1 LCARLATA
9 QEGLVQHRQL
19 IEAGVSRGAIKRL
32 VRSGTLHPRHRGVY
46 IVGHLALAPRANEAA
61 ALLACGEGSVI
72 SHRSAAHLWG
82 LLERAPDV
90 VDVTVVGHHCRPK
103 AGVCVHKRA
112 KLDARYVRQRDTLP
126 VTSPARTVIDLAADS
141 SEREL
146 EAVIAQARA
155 RGQLRDG
162 ELELELDRAG
172 PQAGIRRLRALLNA
186 DGAGGLTR
194 SEAERILRRLLREAE
209 LQQPKS
215 NVNIVGWE
223 VDFIWPEQ
231 RLVVEVDGYP
241 FHSSR
246 AAFERDRRKDM
257 ALRDSGYD
265 VIRISARQLKER
277 PYAVIAHI
285 ARALERG
292 RRSSG

>member
-1 LCARLATA
+1 
-9 QEGLVQHRQL
+9 
-19 IEAGVSRGAIKRL
+19 
-32 VRSGTLHPRHRGVY
+32 
-46 IVGHLALAPRANEAA
+46 
-61 ALLACGEGSVI
+61 
-72 SHRSAAHLWG
+72 
-82 LLERAPDV
+82 
-90 VDVTVVGHHCRPK
+90 
-103 AGVCVHKRA
+103 
-112 KLDARYVRQRDTLP
+112 
-126 VTSPARTVIDLAADS
+126 
-141 SEREL
+141 
-146 EAVIAQARA
+146 
-155 RGQLRDG
+155 
-162 ELELELDRAG
+162 
-172 PQAGIRRLRALLNA
+172 
-186 DGAGGLTR
+186 
-194 SEAERILRRLLREAE
+194 LREAE

-223 VDFIWPEQ
+223 VDFIWPQQ